1 LFSPDPRCRFHQ
13 RFCRREECQKAS
25 KAESQRKYR
34 MKLENMWH
42 HQGEKIFAK
51 LASQAPDGVK
61 LATPSEGDEKTRQE
75 ALNWGLMVVLSGTWS
90 QVLMERMY
98 EKVLAAGREIL
109 RNRAEA
115 AELAAARAAGVERGG
130 DSGLEA
136 LQRVHAG
143 LPRGLHPWSG

>member
-1 LFSPDPRCRFHQ
+1 
-13 RFCRREECQKAS
+13 
-25 KAESQRKYR
+25 
-34 MKLENMWH
+34 MKLENMWQ

-51 LASQAPDGVK
+51 LASQPPDGAK

-98 EKVLAAGREIL
+98 EKVLAAGRAIL

-115 AELAAARAAGVERGG
+115 AELAAARAAGAVR
-130 DSGLEA
+130 
-136 LQRVHAG
+136 R
-143 LPRGLHPWSG
+143 R

>member
-1 LFSPDPRCRFHQ
+1 
-13 RFCRREECQKAS
+13 
-25 KAESQRKYR
+25 

-42 HQGEKIFAK
+42 HQEEKIFAK

-109 RNRAEA
+109 RIRAEA
-115 AELAAARAAGVERGG
+115 AQLAAARAAGAVR
-130 DSGLEA
+130 
-136 LQRVHAG
+136 R
-143 LPRGLHPWSG
+143 R

>member
-13 RFCRREECQKAS
+13 RFCRSEECQKAS

-34 MKLENMWH
+34 MKLENMWQY
-42 HQGEKIFAK
+42 QGEKIFAK
-51 LASQAPDGVK
+51 LASQPPDGAK

-98 EKVLAAGREIL
+98 KKVLAAGRAIL

-115 AELAAARAAGVERGG
+115 AELAAARAAGAVR
-130 DSGLEA
+130 
-136 LQRVHAG
+136 R
-143 LPRGLHPWSG
+143 R